1 MTRPHASQPAF
12 ERHFVQMMEDYGSIH
27 AINLLGTKE
36 NETLLG
42 NSYAKH
48 LSMARSALGDNLSLT
63 NFDFHHAI
71 RIGGHESVIRN
82 LP

>member
-12 ERHFVQMMEDYGSIH
+12 ERHFAQMMEDYGSVH

-36 NETLLG
+36 NEALLA
-42 NSYAKH
+42 NSYMRH

-63 NFDFHHAI
+63 NFDFHHAV
-71 RIGGHESVIRN
+71 RIGGHESVARN
-82 LP
+82 LS

>member
-1 MTRPHASQPAF
+1 
-12 ERHFVQMMEDYGSIH
+12 MMEDYGSVH

-36 NETLLG
+36 NEALPA
-42 NSYAKH
+42 NSYMRH

-63 NFDFHHAI
+63 NFDFHHSV
-71 RIGGHESVIRN
+71 RIGGHESVVRN